1 MPDAVVIGSGPN
13 GLAAAITIARA
24 GHSVVVYEAEQTI
37 GGGAR
42 SAPLTLPGFVHDV
55 CSSVHPMGISS
66 PFLQTAPLQDFGLHW
81 VHPEAPL
88 AHPFD
93 DGTAIV
99 LTRSLAESS
108 AQFGPDE
115 RAVLQFF
122 DPFVKSWTGLSG
134 DILRPAR
141 IPRHPWTLARFGCS
155 AVLSAAGF
163 ATRKFKA
170 NKART
175 VFAGHAA
182 HSIMSLDS
190 WGTSAFG
197 IILWTTC
204 HAAGWP
210 FALGGSQAISDAL
223 AAYLKSLGGEI
234 VTGTRI
240 TSLSEIPKS
249 RAVLCDLTPRQLA
262 GIAGDRLSV
271 GERRKLQEY
280 RYGPGVFKIDWALDA
295 PIPWNATACAKA
307 GTVHLGGS
315 LEEIVESERATDMG
329 LPAERPF
336 VLVAQPSLFDATRA
350 PSGKHTAWGY
360 CHVPNGSGFE
370 MVERIESQVERFAA
384 GFKRHIIG
392 RAVMSPSD
400 LEKHNSNL
408 IGGDISGGA
417 LHLGRLLP
425 KTYGAYKTSIPRVFL
440 CSSSAPPGPGV
451 HGLCGYFAAQLANRT
466 CF

>member
-1 MPDAVVIGSGPN
+1 MCDAVVIGSGPN

-55 CSSVHPMGISS
+55 CSSVHPMGVSS

-115 RAVLQFF
+115 RAVFEFF
-122 DPFVKSWTGLSG
+122 NPFVKSWTGLAG

-141 IPRHPWTLARFGCS
+141 IPRHPWILARFGSS
-155 AVLSAAGF
+155 AVQSAAGF
-163 ATRKFKA
+163 ARRKFKT

-210 FALGGSQAISDAL
+210 FARGGSQAISDAL
-223 AAYLKSLGGEI
+223 AGYLKSLGGEI

-240 TSLSEIPKS
+240 TSFSEIPKS

-295 PIPWNATACAKA
+295 PIPWNAKACAKA

-315 LEEIVESERATDMG
+315 LEEIVESEKAATG
-329 LPAERPF
+329 PPAERPF
-336 VLVAQPSLFDATRA
+336 VLVTQPSLFDSSRA
-350 PSGKHTAWGY
+350 PAGMHAAWGY

-370 MVERIESQVERFAA
+370 MIERIESQVERFAA

-400 LEKHNSNL
+400 FEKHNSNL

-417 LHLGRLLP
+417 LDLARLLP
-425 KTYGAYKTSIPRVFL
+425 KTYGAYKTSIPGVFL
-440 CSSSAPPGPGV
+440 CSSSTPPGPGV
-451 HGLCGYFAAQLANRT
+451 HGLCGYFAAHLANRT